1 MPAFTR
7 LPRLACFALLLAPL
21 AAPAQAPE
29 PAPQSSFRPD
39 LFFAGR
45 TRGAGTIVTAM
56 SSRPK
61 QLSVEGVGSIAPDGL
76 MTLDQA
82 VTIDGKSS
90 LRRFAIRRVSAN
102 AWQGTLSDAQG
113 PVRGEVVGNNLRL
126 HYRLKDRGM
135 LMNQLLTLQPGGR
148 TLRNRGVVTLYGMR
162 VARIDET
169 IEKLD

>member
-7 LPRLACFALLLAPL
+7 PPHLACIALLLAPL

-39 LFFAGR
+39 LFFADR
-45 TRGAGTIVTAM
+45 TRGSGTVVTAM

-61 QLSVEGVGSIAPDGL
+61 RLSVEGVGSIAPDGL

-90 LRRFAIRRVSAN
+90 RRRFAIRRVSAN
-102 AWQGTLSDAQG
+102 VWQGTLSDAAG
-113 PVRGEVVGNNLRL
+113 PVRGEVEGNRLRL
-126 HYRLKDRGM
+126 QYRLKDRGM
-135 LMNQLLTLQPGGR
+135 RMDQLLTLQPGGR
-148 TLRNRGVVTLYGMR
+148 TLINRATVTLLGMR
-162 VARIDET
+162 VARIEET